1 MQIGPSYRN
10 SKSASLP
17 RTIARYGA
25 QCFLMKIDGRLRS
38 PCTEKIFGWTDPRP
52 RTTQGVTFPSSFS
65 LFEYIVIIPFPLP
78 SLPCLLRATCWRCN
92 VKVKLRFVFDITV
105 FACSLITGVRD
116 KYCRYFL
123 RVHLSAHP
131 SSSRTCMLLPNDE
144 K

>member
-92 VKVKLRFVFDITV
+92 VKVKLRFVFDITAPRRRRLSRRV
-105 FACSLITGVRD
+105 TSGKGLKQKSEFFA
-116 KYCRYFL
+116 
-123 RVHLSAHP
+123 
-131 SSSRTCMLLPNDE
+131 
-144 K
+144 